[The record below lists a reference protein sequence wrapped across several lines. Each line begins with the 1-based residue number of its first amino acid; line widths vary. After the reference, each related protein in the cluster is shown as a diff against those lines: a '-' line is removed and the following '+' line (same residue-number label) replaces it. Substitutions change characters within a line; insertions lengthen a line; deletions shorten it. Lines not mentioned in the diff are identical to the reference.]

1 MTEALAREEL
11 GKFRAQIDEVDGLI
25 LSLLNRRAK
34 IAEQIG
40 DIKRAAGLPV
50 VELSRESAVVENMA
64 ARNQGPLTDFS
75 VAEIYRAI
83 MLEMRRIQEVR
94 AAQVAKGNES

>member
-1 MTEALAREEL
+1 MTETEARQEL
-11 GKFRAQIDEVDGLI
+11 GKFRGKIDEVDGQI
-25 LSLLNRRAK
+25 LALLNHRAT

-50 VELSRESAVVENMA
+50 VEMAREAAVVENMVS
-64 ARNQGPLTDFS
+64 RNQGPLTDFS

>member
-1 MTEALAREEL
+1 MTETEARQEL
-11 GKFRAQIDEVDGLI
+11 GKFRRQIDEVDGQI
-25 LSLLNRRAK
+25 LALLNSRAQ

-40 DIKRAAGLPV
+40 DIKRAANLPV
-50 VELSRESAVVENMA
+50 VELSRETAVVENMVS
-64 ARNQGPLTDFS
+64 RNTGPLTDFS

-83 MLEMRRIQEVR
+83 MLEMRRIQELR

>member
-1 MTEALAREEL
+1 MTEQAAREQL
-11 GKFRAQIDEVDGLI
+11 GKYRQQIDDLDGQILALLNHRAQV
-25 LSLLNRRAK
+25 
-34 IAEQIG
+34 AEQIG
-40 DIKRAAGLPV
+40 DVKRAAGLPV
-50 VELSRESAVVENMA
+50 VELPREAAVVDKMV
-64 ARNQGPLTDFS
+64 ARNTGPLTNFS

>member
-1 MTEALAREEL
+1 MTETEARQEL
-11 GKFRAQIDEVDGLI
+11 GKFRRQIDEVDGQI
-25 LSLLNRRAK
+25 LALLNSRAR

-40 DIKRAAGLPV
+40 DIKRAANLPV
-50 VELSRESAVVENMA
+50 VELSRETAVVENMVT
-64 ARNQGPLTDFS
+64 RNTGPLIDFS

-83 MLEMRRIQEVR
+83 MLEMRLIQELR

>member
-1 MTEALAREEL
+1 MTETEARQEL
-11 GKFRAQIDEVDGLI
+11 NKFRGKIDEVDGQI
-25 LSLLNRRAK
+25 LALLNHRAT

-50 VELSRESAVVENMA
+50 VEMAREAAVVENMVS
-64 ARNQGPLTDFS
+64 RNQGPLTDFS

>member
-1 MTEALAREEL
+1 MTETEAREEL
-11 GKFRAQIDEVDGLI
+11 GKFRRQIDEVDGQI
-25 LSLLNRRAK
+25 LALLNLRAR

-40 DIKRAAGLPV
+40 DVKRAAQLPV
-50 VELSRESAVVENMA
+50 VELSRESAVVDNMVS
-64 ARNQGPLTDFS
+64 RNVGPLTDFS

>member
-1 MTEALAREEL
+1 VEMARET
-11 GKFRAQIDEVDGLI
+11 
-25 LSLLNRRAK
+25 S
-34 IAEQIG
+34 
-40 DIKRAAGLPV
+40 
-50 VELSRESAVVENMA
+50 VVENMVS
-64 ARNQGPLTDFS
+64 RNQGPLTDFS

>member
-1 MTEALAREEL
+1 MTELVAREEL
-11 GKFRAQIDEVDGLI
+11 SKFRQQIDEVDSQI
-25 LSLLNRRAK
+25 LALLNRRAR

-40 DIKRAAGLPV
+40 DVKRAAGLPV
-50 VELSRESAVVENMA
+50 VELSREAAVVDNMV
-64 ARNQGPLTDFS
+64 ARNTGPLQDFS